1 MSGFFFCLDVA
12 NSELF
17 ARTKRI
23 EKPKRASNKQKSKT
37 RPIRGK
43 IQTAFDIH
51 Y

>member
-1 MSGFFFCLDVA
+1 LGIA
-12 NSELF
+12 NSGLF

-23 EKPKRASNKQKSKT
+23 EKPKRASNKQKSIT
-37 RPIRGK
+37 RPISGK